1 MPRVLITDAI
11 GIDIDHL
18 DVPGSMTIG
27 NDEATDTLEVTASIA
42 SDLTPDVNLTRNL
55 GHSGDGTPGTERQWA
70 EVHQLASVYS
80 CGRVFCEQFTHTTS
94 TAVQENIEVLVYTA
108 SDFVGGRITVH
119 MKAQG
124 TSNSE
129 IGEYVFATD
138 ETLQSGNIDKIGGA
152 SASTGIGPIDA
163 GCSVTYVAAS
173 GPTPAQF
180 VFFIQNPNDGVNFPI
195 GTTFEG
201 RCIVTLLDP

>member
-1 MPRVLITDAI
+1 MGRVLITDAI

-18 DVPGSMTIG
+18 DIPGSVTIG
-27 NDEATDTLEVTASIA
+27 NDGATDTLEVLAGITT
-42 SDLTPDVNLTRNL
+42 DLIPDANLTRNL
-55 GHSGDGTPGTERQWA
+55 GSEGTGTPGTERRWQN
-70 EVHQLASVYS
+70 VHQNAAVFS
-80 CGRVFCEQFTHTTS
+80 CGRMFCEQFTHTT
-94 TAVQENIEVLVYTA
+94 TLTLVNNIQVLVYTA

-124 TSNSE
+124 SSNSE
-129 IGEYVFATD
+129 IAEYVFATD
-138 ETLQSGNIDKIGGA
+138 ETLQSGNIDKIGA

-163 GCSVTYVAAS
+163 GCDVTYVA
-173 GPTPAQF
+173 GGNPQF
-180 VFFIQNPNDGVNFPI
+180 QVTIQNMSDAVNFPI

>member
-1 MPRVLITDAI
+1 MGRVLITDAI

-27 NDEATDTLEVTASIA
+27 NDGATDTLEVVAGIA
-42 SDLTPDVNLTRNL
+42 SDLIPDANLTRNL
-55 GHSGDGTPGTERQWA
+55 GHGGDGNPGTERQWA

-80 CGRVFCEQFTHTTS
+80 CGRVFCEQFEHTTS

-124 TSNSE
+124 STNTG
-129 IGEYVFATD
+129 IREYVFATN
-138 ETLQSGNIDKIGGA
+138 ETLETGMIDLIGGA
-152 SASTGIGPIDA
+152 QAFTGTQPLDS
-163 GCSVTYVAAS
+163 GCSVTHVAAS

-180 VFFIQNPNDGVNFPI
+180 VFFVQNVNDTPNFPI

>member
-1 MPRVLITDAI
+1 
-11 GIDIDHL
+11 
-18 DVPGSMTIG
+18 MTIG
-27 NDEATDTLEVTASIA
+27 NDEATDTLEVVAGIA
-42 SDLTPDVNLTRNL
+42 SDLTPDANLTRNL

-80 CGRVFCEQFTHTTS
+80 CGRVFCEQFTHTT
-94 TAVQENIEVLVYTA
+94 TLTLVNNIEVLVYTA

-124 TSNSE
+124 SSNSE
-129 IGEYVFATD
+129 IAEYVFATD

-163 GCSVTYVAAS
+163 GCGVTYVA
-173 GPTPAQF
+173 GGNPQF
-180 VFFIQNPNDGVNFPI
+180 VFFIQNMSDAVNFPI

-201 RCIVTLLDP
+201 RCIATLLDP